1 MSQEVQTPHDSPQS
15 AAQPIYEIWI
25 DALIKPNVET
35 YHDIGRHPNA
45 SAMRGFLWLFL
56 AYLISTLV
64 SVMGAAFLGSL
75 SAILGDQSLG
85 ATPGFAGL
93 SGLSMLCIAP
103 LGAVLGVLV
112 LAAIAGISHL
122 IARAVGGTGSFGQL
136 VYAFA
141 AYMAPLTIVSSMLG
155 VVPLLNCVTIPLGF
169 YGLFLNIL
177 AIKAVHD
184 ISWGKALLSSV
195 VVIAGIM
202 IFVAVFVIVILA
214 LLGPAIGNV
223 FSNIIEE
230 IGTPVP

>member
-1 MSQEVQTPHDSPQS
+1 MSQETGTPQVSPPS
-15 AAQPIYEIWI
+15 APQPIYEIWM

-35 YHDIGRHPNA
+35 YQGFGRHPNA

-56 AYLISTLV
+56 AYLISTLI

-75 SAILGDQSLG
+75 STILGDQGPG
-85 ATPGFAGL
+85 AAPGFAGL
-93 SGLSMLCIAP
+93 SGLTLLCLAP
-103 LGAVLGVLV
+103 LGAVFGVLA
-112 LAAIAGISHL
+112 LAIIAGISNL

-141 AYMAPLTIVSSMLG
+141 AYLAPLTIISSVLG
-155 VVPLLNCVTIPLGF
+155 IVPLLNCVTIPLGF

-184 ISWGKALLSSV
+184 ISWGKAVLSSV
-195 VVIAGIM
+195 VIIAGIM

-230 IGTPVP
+230 IATPVP